1 MKNKKLIF
9 IFIILLLLV
18 LFAGT
23 VIRPNLLSTNIAMAD
38 SGTVFNV
45 PSERY
50 KITRTNQYPTSQN
63 YYNDFNQKFIKYH
76 IKNLKFSGSNI
87 FYFESLS
94 KIAGLAGKVMQIEGY
109 KNFYSYTITIV
120 EGIVD
125 GSGRYF
131 YRFDISN
138 FTAVDEITFTP
149 SEDLDFLRFVFFTY
163 DVKELIDYKNL
174 YRIHIYGKFSFDL
187 EIEYNNQYFY
197 NKLFGVNIM
206 RTFGDSDDVWAKYDM
221 QITSSLSFYDN
232 DNNCFVGDSNTGS
245 YLNCSY
251 ILNNQYSYV
260 NSYITKIHYNDN
272 TGNGYYYLGSI
283 DNFHCE
289 DYLCYTYYFDFHDG
303 NDTPFL
309 YSGNSDGQ
317 DGLSSTLIPS
327 GSNTFYKSAPWYDI
341 PAQLYN
347 LLIYIVFDAP
357 LVSNITQAVYS
368 VIQLFVGTFKFLI
381 SLFASVNNVFFI
393 TAIVGFLVLRFITAK
408 ILGGS

>member
-1 MKNKKLIF
+1 MKNRKLII
-9 IFIILLLLV
+9 IFLILLLLV

-23 VIRPNLLSTNIAMAD
+23 AIRPNLLSTNIVMAE

-76 IKNLKFSGSNI
+76 IKNLKFSGPSI
-87 FYFESLS
+87 FYFESPS
-94 KIAGLAGKVMQIEGY
+94 KIEGLAGKVMQIEGY
-109 KNFYSYTITIV
+109 KNFYSYEVSIS
-120 EGIVD
+120 EGI
-125 GSGRYF
+125 SSNNGRYNYVF
-131 YRFDISN
+131 TVSN
-138 FTAVDEITFTP
+138 FSSVEEIIFGP
-149 SEDLDFLRFVFFTY
+149 SEDLGFLRFVFFTY
-163 DVKELIDYKNL
+163 DVKEILDYKDL
-174 YRIHIYGKFSFDL
+174 YRVHIYGRISFDL

-232 DNNCFVGDSNTGS
+232 DNNCFVGDSNTSS

-272 TGNGYYYLGSI
+272 TGNGYFYFGNI
-283 DNFHCE
+283 DSFHCE

-303 NDTPFL
+303 NDTSFL

-317 DGLSSTLIPS
+317 DGLSSTLIPNGGNS
-327 GSNTFYKSAPWYDI
+327 FYKSANWYDI
-341 PAQLYN
+341 PTHLYN
-347 LLIYIVFDAP
+347 FLIYLLFDAP
-357 LVSNITQAVYS
+357 LISDVTKLLTYLIQFIVSSFKILISFFTRVNNALFIS
-368 VIQLFVGTFKFLI
+368 IFVGFIVLSFVFKFI
-381 SLFASVNNVFFI
+381 F
-393 TAIVGFLVLRFITAK
+393 K
-408 ILGGS
+408 E